1 MSLYGCSMK
10 WNEILQIV
18 LFFGLGIALTP
29 PVGRFMAKVFKGE
42 KTILHPVFLP
52 IEKAV
57 YRITGINPNEE
68 MTWLRY
74 FWAVLL
80 FTTVGFATL
89 MAVFMTQQWLPLNPQ
104 KLPNCAWHLAFM
116 QAWSFT
122 CNADWQSYAGETTMS
137 NFSQV
142 FGIMV
147 HQFLSGAI
155 GLAVLVAVGRALKRA
170 TVKSIGNF
178 WVDLTR
184 GLLYFVIPLS
194 VIWAIPLA
202 WQGVPQTWAAY
213 PNASLMEPYTTQVQ
227 KTDDKGNNVT
237 TNIQLVLSQPKLDA
251 AGKQIMANGAP
262 VMVDVPQV
270 DAKGAPIMTNVPVM
284 VDAKVDT
291 QPIPIGPVAS
301 LEAIKQLFTNGGGWY
316 NVNSAH
322 PYENPT
328 PLSDFL
334 ELLAIIVVP
343 MAQVY
348 MFGLLVGNK
357 KHAWCLF
364 WVMLAMFVFS
374 FCVSWYCETRPNPVT
389 GSYASNMEGKEQ
401 RFGVMNSVLWANA
414 CTAIDNGSVNSM
426 HDSYMPLAGM
436 MPMWNILI
444 GEMLFGGIGCGM
456 YCMLFHVLITVFIAG
471 LMIGR
476 TPEYLGKKLDAWCA
490 TWAVIGVLIP
500 NAACLLPTALA
511 VMIPQGLS
519 SLGNNGPHGLSEIL
533 YCFGEAANNNGSA
546 FAGLNANTP
555 FYNIGAGIVI
565 WIGRFIPIIAALAI
579 VGRLASKKTVEAS
592 SGTLPTHGLTFGLTL
607 TGVIVIVA
615 ALTFFPVLCLG
626 PIVEHGLML
635 LGRTF

>member
-1 MSLYGCSMK
+1 MSTI
-10 WNEILQIV
+10 EIIQIV

-29 PVGRFMAKVFKGE
+29 LIGKFMYKVYTGQ
-42 KTILHPVFLP
+42 KTFLHPLFSP
-52 IEKAV
+52 IERFI
-57 YRITGINPNEE
+57 YRITGSDPEQE
-68 MTWLRY
+68 MTWLQY

-80 FTTVGFATL
+80 FATVGFA
-89 MAVFMTQQWLPLNPQ
+89 ADVFIFMTQKWLPLNPQ
-104 KLPNCAWHLAFM
+104 HVDNCSWHLAFM

-137 NFSQV
+137 YFSQI

-147 HQFLSGAI
+147 HQFLSGAS

-170 TVKSIGNF
+170 SVKTVGNF
-178 WVDLTR
+178 WTDLTR

-194 VIWAIPLA
+194 ALWAIPLV
-202 WQGVPQTWAAY
+202 WQGVPQTFKPY
-213 PNASLMEPYTTQVQ
+213 QTASLMEPYTTQVQ

-237 TNIQLVLSQPKLDA
+237 TNIQLVVSMPKMDA
-251 AGKQIMANGAP
+251 AGKPVMADGAP
-262 VMVDVPQV
+262 VMVDTPQV
-270 DAKGAPIMTNVPVM
+270 DAKGAPIMTNMPVM
-284 VDAKVDT
+284 VDAKVET
-291 QPIPIGPVAS
+291 QPIPIGAVAAFES
-301 LEAIKQLFTNGGGWY
+301 IKQLFTNGGGWF

-322 PYENPT
+322 PFENPT
-328 PLSDFL
+328 PLTNFL

-348 MFGLLVGNK
+348 MFGLLVGNV

-364 WVMLAMFVFS
+364 NVMLALFVLS
-374 FCVSWYCETRPNPVT
+374 FAVAWYYEAKPNPVMMA
-389 GSYASNMEGKEQ
+389 GSAQNMEGKEQ
-401 RFGVMNSVLWANA
+401 RIGVMNSVLWAAA

-426 HDSYMPLAGM
+426 HDSYQPLSGM
-436 MPMWNILI
+436 MPMWNIMV

-490 TWAVIGVLIP
+490 TWAVIGVLVP
-500 NAACLLPTALA
+500 NAACLLPSALA
-511 VMIPQGLS
+511 VMLPQGLS
-519 SLGNNGPHGLSEIL
+519 SMNNAGPHGLSEVL
-533 YCFGEAANNNGSA
+533 YCFAEAANNNGSA

-555 FYNIGAGIVI
+555 FYNVGAGIVI

-592 SGTLPTHGLTFGLTL
+592 AGTLPTHGWTFGLTL

-615 ALTFFPVLCLG
+615 ALTFFPALCLA

-635 LGRTF
+635 TGRAF

>member
-1 MSLYGCSMK
+1 MTTI
-10 WNEILQIV
+10 EIVQII

-29 PVGRFMAKVFKGE
+29 VLGKFMAKVYKGE
-42 KTILHPVFLP
+42 RTFLHPIFSP
-52 IEKAV
+52 IENV
-57 YRITGINPNEE
+57 IYRLTGIDPNEE

-80 FTTVGFATL
+80 FATVGFASD
-89 MAVFMTQQWLPLNPQ
+89 MAIFMTQQWLPLNPQ
-104 KLPNCAWHLAFM
+104 KLPNCSWHLAFM

-137 NFSQV
+137 YFSQL
-142 FGIMV
+142 FAIMV
-147 HQFLSGAI
+147 HQFLSGAS

-170 TVKSIGNF
+170 SVQSVGNF
-178 WVDLTR
+178 WTDLTR

-194 VIWAIPLA
+194 ALWSIPLA
-202 WQGVPQTWAAY
+202 SQGVPQTLKPY
-213 PNASLMEPYTTQVQ
+213 QTASLMEPYTTQVQ

-237 TNIQLVLSQPKLDA
+237 TNVQLVVSSPKLDA
-251 AGKQIMANGAP
+251 AGKPVLNNGAA

-270 DAKGAPIMTNVPVM
+270 DAKGQPIMTNAPVM
-284 VDAKVDT
+284 VDAKVET
-291 QPIPIGPVAS
+291 QMIPIGVVAS
-301 LEAIKQLFTNGGGWY
+301 FEAIKQLFTNGGGWY

-322 PYENPT
+322 PFENPT
-328 PLSDFL
+328 PFANFW
-334 ELLAIIVVP
+334 EMLAIIVVP

-364 WVMLAMFVFS
+364 NVMLSLYLLSFVGA
-374 FCVSWYCETRPNPVT
+374 WYFETRPNPVMAGT
-389 GSYASNMEGKEQ
+389 LPNMEGKEQ
-401 RFGVMNSVLWANA
+401 RIGVMNSVLWATS

-426 HDSYMPLAGM
+426 HDSYMPLAGL
-436 MPMWNILI
+436 MPLWNILI

-476 TPEYLGKKLDAWCA
+476 TPEYLGKKLGAWEA
-490 TWAVIGVLIP
+490 SWALIGVLVP
-500 NAACLLPTALA
+500 NIAALIPTAIA
-511 VMIPQGLS
+511 VMVPQGLS
-519 SLGNNGPHGLSEIL
+519 SMANGGPHGLTEVL

-555 FYNIGAGIVI
+555 FYNVGTGIVI
-565 WIGRFIPIIAALAI
+565 WIGRFIPIISALAI
-579 VGRLASKKTVEAS
+579 VGRLATKKTVEAS
-592 SGTLPTHGLTFGLTL
+592 SGTLPTHGWTFGLTL
-607 TGVIVIVA
+607 TGVIIVVA
-615 ALTFFPVLCLG
+615 ALTFFPALCLG

-635 LGRTF
+635 AGRAF